1 MNEKRKRATNLIPKK
16 LVETLKRIVDAIVS
30 ASVIVSL
37 SSAVAILVV
46 TILQS
51 AGEDSGYRFCL
62 ATETSDSCVHR
73 PGIVFGDKWSAS
85 PDKLMDFFSGI
96 PERVQRKW
104 RVWVKDLEQ
113 LETTEMT
120 VAEFYVWIESVWNPL
135 RAEAKR

>member
-1 MNEKRKRATNLIPKK
+1 MNQKRKRATNLIPKQI
-16 LVETLKRIVDAIVS
+16 VETLKRIVDAIVS
-30 ASVIVSL
+30 AFVIVSL

-46 TILQS
+46 TVFQS
-51 AGEDSGYRFCL
+51 VGEGSGYRFCL

-73 PGIVFGDKWSAS
+73 PGIVFGDKSSAS
-85 PDKLMDFFSGI
+85 PDKLLDFFSGI

-120 VAEFYVWIESVWNPL
+120 VAEFYVWIESVWNPF

>member
-1 MNEKRKRATNLIPKK
+1 MNEKRKRATNLIPNHI
-16 LVETLKRIVDAIVS
+16 VESLKRIVDTIVFAFMLS
-30 ASVIVSL
+30 SL
-37 SSAVAILVV
+37 ASAVAILVV
-46 TILQS
+46 TVLQS
-51 AGEDSGYRFCL
+51 AGDGSGYRFCL

-73 PGIVFGDKWSAS
+73 PGIVFGDKSNAT

>member
-1 MNEKRKRATNLIPKK
+1 MNQKRKRATTLIPDHI
-16 LVETLKRIVDAIVS
+16 VESLKRIVDAIVFTFMLS
-30 ASVIVSL
+30 SL
-37 SSAVAILVV
+37 ASAVAILVV
-46 TILQS
+46 TVLQS
-51 AGEDSGYRFCL
+51 AGADSGYRFCL
-62 ATETSDSCVHR
+62 ATASSDSCVHR
-73 PGIVFGDKWSAS
+73 PGIVFGDKSSAS

-135 RAEAKR
+135 RAEARR